1 MKKLFL
7 GYQTGALLLCTDIT
21 EFKLFFLM
29 KLGDKSG
36 YFISEK
42 EPHFFRI
49 PQNFGNRIVALFLS
63 HDFIFVIIS
72 VIIGR
77 SNIELGRKISLRVKK
92 YNSFEPV
99 FIQADYCLQKLGI

>member
-63 HDFIFVIIS
+63 HDFFWMKLNKKKKNRKYRGRLSEIS
-72 VIIGR
+72 WNTRNDSKWCLFKMAV
-77 SNIELGRKISLRVKK
+77 ELESL
-92 YNSFEPV
+92 N
-99 FIQADYCLQKLGI
+99 G